1 MGLTSVV
8 KFSEIMEIFVMGDL
22 LLGSLAMDRLDVRIL
37 DALQREGSLTQSELA
52 EHVGSSPSTCLRRVQ
67 RLRNS
72 GHLERCVYL
81 ADPRKLE
88 RGLRAI
94 ITVVTSGHGRK
105 KREAFAKKI
114 RNEAAI
120 NHAYGTTGEVDAVL
134 LGNFTNMEEY
144 QSVCDRLFDHDPD
157 VVRYTTF
164 FAVDCYKQT
173 TAVPTDALETKIA
186 QG

>member
-1 MGLTSVV
+1 MCLTSVV
-8 KFSEIMEIFVMGDL
+8 KFSDIVGIFVIGDL
-22 LLGSLAMDRLDVRIL
+22 LLGRLAMDRLDVRIL

-94 ITVVTSGHGRK
+94 ITVVTRLPKSRSPMTKTSIISENLTAYRTCPGKPAMKRWAAFLRTSG
-105 KREAFAKKI
+105 
-114 RNEAAI
+114 
-120 NHAYGTTGEVDAVL
+120 Y
-134 LGNFTNMEEY
+134 M
-144 QSVCDRLFDHDPD
+144 Q
-157 VVRYTTF
+157 
-164 FAVDCYKQT
+164 
-173 TAVPTDALETKIA
+173 
-186 QG
+186 